1 MVVKVY
7 TDFRSQPG
15 RALLIF
21 LKNTKIPFEIVEV
34 NLRVGDHKTPEFVKI
49 TPLCTVP
56 AIQDGDFSMGETVAI
71 IKYLA
76 TKYADLVPDH
86 WYPKDLEKRA
96 RVDEYMAF
104 HHTGTR
110 GGCCSIFVSEVLVP
124 LYSKGKEHASDER
137 LTRDKENLTKRLDK
151 LENAFLRDND
161 WLAGDDISVADVLA
175 VCEMMQNTVN
185 GRDVT
190 EGRPKLRAFL
200 DRVKNRLKPS
210 FDEVHNAWYAMW
222 DTYKL

>member
-7 TDFRSQPG
+7 VDLLSQPC
-15 RALLIF
+15 RALVIF
-21 LKNTKIPFEIVEV
+21 LKNTKIPFEIEKV
-34 NLRVGDHKTPEFVKI
+34 NLKAGEHRKPEFVKI
-49 TPLCTVP
+49 APLCTVP

-110 GGCCSIFVSEVLVP
+110 GGCCGIFISEVIIP
-124 LYSKGKEHASDER
+124 LFSEGKEHASEER
-137 LTRDKENLTKRLDK
+137 LKRDTENLTKQLDK
-151 LENAFLRDND
+151 LENAFLQDND
-161 WLAGDDISVADVLA
+161 WLVGDDISVADVLA
-175 VCEMMQNTVN
+175 VSEIMENTVN

-190 EGRPKLRAFL
+190 EERPKLRAFV
-200 DRVKNRLKPS
+200 DRVKDRLNPT
-210 FDEVHNAWYAMW
+210 FDEVHEALYAWR
-222 DTYKL
+222 DSYKK

>member
-7 TDFRSQPG
+7 VDYSSQPS
-15 RALLIF
+15 RALVIF
-21 LKNTKIPFEIVEV
+21 LRNTKIPFEIEEV
-34 NLRVGDHKTPEFVKI
+34 NLMGEDHQKPEFVKI

-71 IKYLA
+71 IRYLA

-110 GGCCSIFVSEVLVP
+110 GGCCGIFFS
-124 LYSKGKEHASDER
+124 
-137 LTRDKENLTKRLDK
+137 
-151 LENAFLRDND
+151 
-161 WLAGDDISVADVLA
+161 
-175 VCEMMQNTVN
+175 EMMENTLH

-190 EGRPKLRAFL
+190 VGRPKLKAFV
-200 DRVKNRLKPS
+200 DRVKDRLNPI
-210 FDEVHNAWYAMW
+210 FDEIHAEMYAWKDKYCSEI
-222 DTYKL
+222 L